1 MKNMKLIKKI
11 IISIICIVL
20 VFAVAGTSI
29 ALYKLDM
36 NKYERTATPSGFS
49 VFTQPQKK
57 LINDADFYVS
67 TKGSDDNDGSFS
79 APFKTIKKDL
89 WSSRKTCFFGNEKI

>member
-49 VFTQPQKK
+49 VFT
-57 LINDADFYVS
+57 
-67 TKGSDDNDGSFS
+67 
-79 APFKTIKKDL
+79 
-89 WSSRKTCFFGNEKI
+89 